1 MQPGGPSWP
10 QVSGRSPC
18 GAPVTVL
25 FSSTSLSFPAH
36 VPPPPPAQCVLSQV
50 AHGLRPARPRCG
62 FFQARYCSGLPFHS
76 SLSYD

>member
-36 VPPPPPAQCVLSQV
+36 VPHPPPSPMRAQSGDPRTAARQPTLWIFPGKILQWV
-50 AHGLRPARPRCG
+50 AIS
-62 FFQARYCSGLPFHS
+62 FFTL
-76 SLSYD
+76 L